1 MLAFCGQDRCLVD
14 GNGRIRL
21 TQRFVD
27 DFLRRCNGEIVM
39 HGLPEG
45 AIALYPEEVYSEMRQ
60 REISA
65 LDTVGSSFLA
75 RRSLRRFGALT
86 QPETIS
92 RQGRITLLLEV
103 AEKIPQVQEVF
114 VHSFLRMG
122 FDCFVV
128 RQEVAKNPRR
138 LISIIHHMKLQ
149 HSQRYV
155 RLLTAVQVQI
165 PNPIRIQD
173 CQGRTRGRST
183 KKGYSL
189 QNGQNGRKLSP
200 ELNKIFIL
208 FNYPSQI

>member
-1 MLAFCGQDRCLVD
+1 MEICGIKIDEKRFQPGKLENAMLAFCGQDRCLVD

-60 REISA
+60 REINA

-92 RQGRITLLLEV
+92 RQGRITLPAALREFAGLEAGTEACV
-103 AEKIPQVQEVF
+103 IGVEVGVEIWAAARYAAEMAAIEEHMNQKREQEMAAD
-114 VHSFLRMG
+114 LTR
-122 FDCFVV
+122 
-128 RQEVAKNPRR
+128 NI
-138 LISIIHHMKLQ
+138 LIQ
-149 HSQRYV
+149 Q
-155 RLLTAVQVQI
+155 Q
-165 PNPIRIQD
+165 
-173 CQGRTRGRST
+173 
-183 KKGYSL
+183 
-189 QNGQNGRKLSP
+189 
-200 ELNKIFIL
+200 
-208 FNYPSQI
+208 